1 MIINGSSYPL
11 RIPLDSH
18 PQDVSLKVYRGC
30 LAWRGE
36 GVVDPVELGP
46 GEGVRVLLPDAQ
58 VDRGGEAG
66 LAGEVGEGLCQAEQR
81 EEREEKHVEVRG
93 GDNPRSHCHTVR
105 LAWLSVFT
113 LNDYR
118 RDLGPTSSI
127 LKYWD

>member
-81 EEREEKHVEVRG
+81 EEREEKHVEVTIPG
-93 GDNPRSHCHTVR
+93 QTVR

-118 RDLGPTSSI
+118 RDLGPTSSNTGTER
-127 LKYWD
+127 

>member
-81 EEREEKHVEVRG
+81 EEREEKHVEVTIPG
-93 GDNPRSHCHTVR
+93 QTVR
-105 LAWLSVFT
+105 LSDCQTGLALSV
-113 LNDYR
+113 Y
-118 RDLGPTSSI
+118 SQ
-127 LKYWD
+127 